1 LQTFKRF
8 DRLVLGGVVAYVA
21 LLALAGLVLPDGWL
35 EPLLV
40 ETGPLER
47 VALAGWLGAAALLV
61 LRIRPFTSRTLAFTL
76 VCLLC
81 AAREADWQKA
91 FTPESIS
98 RLNYYR
104 RGAAPLIEKLVAAA
118 AVLLFIG
125 LMIYAAVV
133 AIRFLYRE
141 GGLRSRSGLW
151 LLIGACLLV
160 LGKALDRSAGVLAE
174 TLAVTLP
181 PLVEHVRWALEEGAE
196 AATPLAFALSA
207 WISQDERRYLS

>member
-1 LQTFKRF
+1 M
-8 DRLVLGGVVAYVA
+8 A
-21 LLALAGLVLPDGWL
+21 LLVLAGLLLPYERL
-35 EPLLV
+35 QLLLV

-47 VALAGWLGAAALLV
+47 IALAGWLGAAGLLV

-91 FTPESIS
+91 FTQESIS

-104 RGAAPLIEKLVAAA
+104 RSAAPFTEKLAAA
-118 AVLLFIG
+118 GFVLLFIG

-133 AIRFLYRE
+133 AIRFLYRD

-151 LLIGACLLV
+151 LLVGACLLV
-160 LGKALDRSAGVLAE
+160 LGKIFDRSAGVLAE

-181 PLVEHVRWALEEGAE
+181 PIVLQVRWALEEGLE
-196 AATPLAFALSA
+196 AITPLAFALSA
-207 WISQDERRYLS
+207 WISQNERRYLS